1 MGPNKKNITSGMLI
15 YKILLSNGTITH
27 KNSGRVNLP
36 FFNGWHD
43 LMFTNR
49 IVSCYNYTSEKDK
62 KVWK

>member
-1 MGPNKKNITSGMLI
+1 MLI
-15 YKILLSNGTITH
+15 YKILLSNGPITY
-27 KNSGRVNLP
+27 KYSGRVNLP

-49 IVSCYNYTSEKDK
+49 IVSCYNYTSKKDK